1 MLDLTDDI
9 DWQSWN
15 ISVGETRTSVN
26 IVLKLHNANYA
37 TWIIY
42 SQLFISFLLIASSST
57 RCTQLVQWLN
67 YAEIGD
73 VIGTRSLIYRRFSS
87 TSLPPF
93 PPYQA
98 RTICITDSSLLL
110 LPSPLLLLLV
120 EQWKGPT
127 SGNRSILF
135 VSCVVAWNDNLL
147 QSIALTLIRLKCA

>member
-1 MLDLTDDI
+1 MPDLTDDI
-9 DWQSWN
+9 DWQPWN

-26 IVLKLHNANYA
+26 IVLRLHNADYA

-42 SQLFISFLLIASSST
+42 SQLFISFLLIASSSSA

-87 TSLPPF
+87 TSLLPF
-93 PPYQA
+93 PSYQA

-120 EQWKGPT
+120 KFSRTKYAESRGLCYKRAPWVSRIT
-127 SGNRSILF
+127 IL
-135 VSCVVAWNDNLL
+135 
-147 QSIALTLIRLKCA
+147 